1 MNTRQMLE
9 KRAQLVKQLRDAQDA
24 ADTTNNGSM
33 TDEQSAAFD
42 KIKAALAE
50 LEEAMQRRALIE
62 EHERRA
68 NGAPIATADR
78 LHERARHEFSIVR
91 AMAAAAGLNVD
102 AGREKEI
109 SQEIVRRSGRTFEGI
124 AVPIEA
130 LRRPVERR
138 DVITTT
144 TPAAGP
150 GGALIATLVDGS
162 QYIDPLRAA
171 LVVRQAGARVLQ
183 GLTSNVDIP
192 RMSRSASVGWAAEN
206 QPVPFT
212 DEAFDRVG
220 LRPKHAGGIVE
231 LSRNMLQQ
239 SSLDIEQLVRAD
251 LAAVL
256 ARALDSAALF
266 GTGTQNDPVGI
277 LHTPNVPI
285 LPLGTN
291 GAPITYDSIADV
303 MGLPMSANADGS
315 NMAFIGNFKMRQHI
329 AKMLNLQ
336 GQPLGFD
343 TIFEGAPQYWTNLVP
358 ANLTKGTGT
367 NLSALIFGNWSD
379 LLIGFWSELDILV
392 NPFADGPY
400 QKGNVWVRAMITC
413 DIAIRHP
420 ESFAAIVDIDTTKP
434 ATVTPS

>member
-9 KRAQLVKQLRDAQDA
+9 KRAQLVKEMRDMQDA
-24 ADTTNNGSM
+24 ADTSSDGTL
-33 TDEQSAAFD
+33 TPDQQKAFD
-42 KIKAALAE
+42 TLKAALAD
-50 LEEAMQRRALIE
+50 LEAAMQRRATIE
-62 EHERRA
+62 EFERRA
-68 NGAPIATADR
+68 SGAPIATADR

-109 SQEIVRRSGRTFEGI
+109 SQEIARRSGRTFEGI

-130 LRRPVERR
+130 LRRQVERR

-192 RMSRSASVGWAAEN
+192 RMARSASVGWAAEN

-239 SSLDIEQLVRAD
+239 SSPDIEQLVRAD

-291 GAPITYDSIADV
+291 GAPITYDSIADL
-303 MGLPMSANADGS
+303 MGLPMFANADGDS
-315 NMAFIGNFKMRQHI
+315 MAFIGNTKVRQHV

-358 ANLTKGTGT
+358 SNLTKGTGT
-367 NLSALIFGNWSD
+367 NLSALIYGNWSD

-400 QKGNVWVRAMITC
+400 QKGNVWVRAMMTC
-413 DIAIRHP
+413 DIAVRHP
-420 ESFAAIVDIDTTKP
+420 ESFAAITDIDTVRP
-434 ATVTPS
+434 ATVTP